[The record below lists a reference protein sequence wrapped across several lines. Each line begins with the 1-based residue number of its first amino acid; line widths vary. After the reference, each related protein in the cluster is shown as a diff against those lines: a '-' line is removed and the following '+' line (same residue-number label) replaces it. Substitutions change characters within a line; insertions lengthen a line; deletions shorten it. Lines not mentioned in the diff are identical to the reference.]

1 MPLMTP
7 PAPAPHRQ
15 QFVLADRRLARA
27 ILIGLTCLFGIAVIG
42 PLISF
47 RSDLANSRT
56 QRRTRIAREATVF
69 AESLKLLLDARI
81 DELERVASR
90 PEVDL
95 ADGNLA
101 PEERLLT
108 LSHRGS
114 ALFKCVGF
122 LGTQGNV
129 VWAEPYEPLQPVS
142 GEKWRSQPWFQHL
155 LAEQEP
161 VVEIFDTATDT
172 LVAGVPVIRRGQL
185 TGVLV
190 GLMDASEHL
199 VPMNLFPEETALLLA
214 RSGRVLQISG
224 KGSMFKEELTRRRP
238 DLPAVAGDGGDGGH
252 GVGMEWELA
261 GDSAFAFFAAVKDSH
276 LTVVLVGSEEP
287 ALATLRG
294 RLLYQLLFIASLQ
307 VASVLLFSLY
317 LGRSYQRFLKVEA
330 QIADNEKMVAL
341 GHASALIAH
350 EVKNSLNG
358 LSAATSYLSL
368 DANDPVPTVRIM
380 RGQIERL
387 EHVARLLL
395 DFAKPMA
402 PRLVECNLER
412 LAREAIEGLQV
423 LPEADSVRMDA
434 ELDVPLPVQ
443 SDPLLLLT
451 AIENL
456 VRNAIEAG
464 VAAKDT
470 GRFIE
475 PWEPWVRVRGMLQAE
490 SAGVSAVA
498 SAILEIEDNAG
509 GPPPE
514 FEQTMFEPFAT
525 SKPKGIGLGLTMAF
539 RAIESLGGTLEFART
554 PAGSRFTIRLAA
566 RPSEPERHEA
576 LDLAGG

>member
-1 MPLMTP
+1 MTSSP
-7 PAPAPHRQ
+7 PRPPRQ

-27 ILIGLTCLFGIAVIG
+27 ILIGLACLFCIAIIG

-47 RSDLANSRT
+47 RSDVANSRH
-56 QRRTRIAREATVF
+56 QRQTRVAREATVF

-95 ADGNLA
+95 ADGNHA

-129 VWAEPYEPLQPVS
+129 VWAEPHEPLRPVS
-142 GEKWRSQPWFQHL
+142 KERWQSQPWFQHL

-172 LVAGVPVIRRGQL
+172 LVAGVPVVRGGQL

-199 VPMNLFPEETALLLA
+199 VPVNLFPEETALLVA
-214 RSGRVLQISG
+214 RSRRVLQISG
-224 KGSMFKEELTRRRP
+224 KGSVFKEELTQRLP
-238 DLPAVAGDGGDGGH
+238 DLPAIFDDEGSGGPGT
-252 GVGMEWELA
+252 GMEWELA
-261 GDSAFAFFAAVKDSH
+261 NDSAFAFFAPVKGSY
-276 LTVVLVGSEEP
+276 LTVVLVDNEEP
-287 ALATLRG
+287 VLATLRG

-330 QIADNEKMVAL
+330 QIADNEKMIAL

-368 DANDPVPTVRIM
+368 DANDPVPAVRIM

-402 PRLVECNLER
+402 PRLVDCNLER
-412 LAREAIEGLQV
+412 LAHEAIEGLQL
-423 LPEADSVRMDA
+423 LPEAESVKVNA
-434 ELDVPLPVQ
+434 ELDTPLPVR

-464 VAAKDT
+464 AAAKDT
-470 GRFIE
+470 GRIA
-475 PWEPWVRVRGMLQAE
+475 EPWVRVRGTLQA
-490 SAGVSAVA
+490 GT
-498 SAILEIEDNAG
+498 AILEIEDNAG

-539 RAIESLGGTLEFART
+539 RAIESQGGMLEFART
-554 PAGSRFTIRLAA
+554 PAGSRFTIRVAA
-566 RPSEPERHEA
+566 RTSESGRHEA

>member
-1 MPLMTP
+1 MVLMTP
-7 PAPAPHRQ
+7 PAPTPHRQ

-47 RSDLANSRT
+47 RSDVANSRT
-56 QRRTRIAREATVF
+56 QRRTRISREATVF

-129 VWAEPYEPLQPVS
+129 VWAEPHEPLQPVS

-155 LAEQEP
+155 LAQQEP

-172 LVAGVPVIRRGQL
+172 LVAGVPVIRKGQL

-199 VPMNLFPEETALLLA
+199 VPMDLFPEETALLLA

-224 KGSMFKEELTRRRP
+224 KGSVFKEELTRRLP
-238 DLPAVAGDGGDGGH
+238 ELPAVSRDGGAGGH
-252 GVGMEWELA
+252 GAGMEWERA
-261 GDSAFAFFAAVKDSH
+261 GDSAFAFFAPVKGSQ

-294 RLLYQLLFIASLQ
+294 RLLHQLLFIASLQ

-330 QIADNEKMVAL
+330 QIADNEKMIAL

-402 PRLVECNLER
+402 PRLVDCNLER

-434 ELDVPLPVQ
+434 ELDVPLPVR

-464 VAAKDT
+464 VTAKDT
-470 GRFIE
+470 GRIIE
-475 PWEPWVRVRGMLQAE
+475 PREPWVRVRGTLQAE
-490 SAGVSAVA
+490 MAATL
-498 SAILEIEDNAG
+498 AILEIEDNAG

-539 RAIESLGGTLEFART
+539 RAIESQGGTLEFART

-566 RPSEPERHEA
+566 HPSEPERHEA